1 MIFNK
6 FLQISIIVLFCALVP
21 LITEATV
28 LYLEPSSA
36 EYQQGDIFLTE
47 VRIDT
52 QGEYINAV
60 EVNLEFFQ
68 DILEIKNFSK
78 GNSILSLWAKEPS
91 FSNGLLSFSGGIPGG
106 YYGSDGL
113 LGKIVFRVVRRTPHQ
128 NEFGAGQ
135 ADAELIRRTHAK
147 VEFLESCQA
156 LLNDGKG
163 TMAELFIKSAVFT
176 ILDEPFDTVQN
187 RDEWQEE
194 LEKDIIPPELFEME
208 FHENFIIFSTTD
220 KQTGIDYFLIKQGK
234 SDWEKADSPYPLAD
248 NALQSIIKI
257 RAVDKA
263 GNERIVEY
271 IPEIPEKPV
280 PLLFWIIILI
290 LINFSIIIYVVCQKK
305 FKK

>member
-6 FLQISIIVLFCALVP
+6 FSQILIIISFFAFIP
-21 LITEATV
+21 LITEAAV
-28 LYLEPSSA
+28 LYLEPSEG
-36 EYQQGDIFLTE
+36 EYQVGDIFLAE

-60 EVNLEFFQ
+60 EVNLEFPQ
-68 DILEIKNFSK
+68 DILEVKNFSK
-78 GNSILSLWAKEPS
+78 GNSILCLWAKEPS

-113 LGKIVFRVVRRTPHQ
+113 LGKIAFRVISCG
-128 NEFGAGQ
+128 F
-135 ADAELIRRTHAK
+135 AE
-147 VEFLESCQA
+147 VVFQDNSQA

-163 TMAELFIKSAVFT
+163 TPVELTTKTAVFT
-176 ILDEPFDTVQN
+176 ILDAEQETS

-234 SDWEKADSPYPLAD
+234 SDWEKVDSPYPLAD

-280 PLLFWIIILI
+280 PLIFWIIILI